1 MDGDARLVPVGHD
14 LGAFHDG
21 SGGQCQQVRV
31 GAELV
36 ELDDSRY
43 AAWVA
48 AHGDEVVDELP
59 SKQLVAAVDPAVEF
73 ASTHRLVPLVLGLG
87 NSAEGQ
93 VAFAE
98 AHRLEPLLVGLGNS
112 AEYPDTYAVGL
123 PGNPPVAMLDSGS
136 YELWQWAAVA
146 PSLWQACEVRAKVG
160 AGLGDPTS
168 AADLLD
174 DVLGDLR
181 PLLANSCAYLDVI
194 RRR

>member
-1 MDGDARLVPVGHD
+1 MNVFPVGHYVGERHPD
-14 LGAFHDG
+14 ELHLVRLGPAHQTLTADEFGVWILAHGVTESRSWTVADVLALAERTEL
-21 SGGQCQQVRV
+21 SGAPGAVERLESV
-31 GAELV
+31 GALV
-36 ELDDSRY
+36 Q
-43 AAWVA
+43 VA
-48 AHGDEVVDELP
+48 
-59 SKQLVAAVDPAVEF
+59 
-73 ASTHRLVPLVLGLG
+73 T
-87 NSAEGQ
+87 EGQ
-93 VAFAE
+93 TAFAE

-112 AEYPDTYAVGL
+112 EEYPDTYAVGL

-160 AGLGDPTS
+160 AGLGDPTR

-194 RRR
+194 RRG

>member
-1 MDGDARLVPVGHD
+1 MNVFPVGHYIGERHPD
-14 LGAFHDG
+14 QLHLVRLGPAHQTLTADEFGVWILAHGVTESRSWTVADVLALADRTELAG
-21 SGGQCQQVRV
+21 APEAVARLESV
-31 GAELV
+31 GALV
-36 ELDDSRY
+36 
-43 AAWVA
+43 
-48 AHGDEVVDELP
+48 
-59 SKQLVAAVDPAVEF
+59 Q
-73 ASTHRLVPLVLGLG
+73 VP
-87 NSAEGQ
+87 AEGQ